1 MGIASIRI
9 SRPLS
14 RSEGLRISLI
24 VAVAE
29 NGIIG
34 RDGGLP
40 WKLSSDLRYFKAVT
54 MGKPIVMGR
63 KTYDSIGRPLPGRPN
78 LVVTRNADFTA
89 DGIEVFHSL
98 EEAVEGAKSLGGE
111 ETFIIGGAALYEKT
125 LSIADR
131 IYLTEVHA
139 EVIGDVS
146 FPADLSSDWIE
157 TSRERHEA
165 GEQDDFDY
173 SFLVLD
179 RVATV

>member
-63 KTYDSIGRPLPGRPN
+63 KTYDSIGRPLLGRPN

-89 DGIEVFHSL
+89 DGIEVFPFS
-98 EEAVEGAKSLGGE
+98 GRG
-111 ETFIIGGAALYEKT
+111 
-125 LSIADR
+125 R
-131 IYLTEVHA
+131 
-139 EVIGDVS
+139 
-146 FPADLSSDWIE
+146 
-157 TSRERHEA
+157 
-165 GEQDDFDY
+165 
-173 SFLVLD
+173 
-179 RVATV
+179 